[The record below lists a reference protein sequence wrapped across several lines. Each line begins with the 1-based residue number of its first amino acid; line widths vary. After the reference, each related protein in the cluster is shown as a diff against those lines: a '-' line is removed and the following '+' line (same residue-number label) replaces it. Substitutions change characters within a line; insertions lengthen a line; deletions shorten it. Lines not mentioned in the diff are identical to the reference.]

1 MPVLVLERELGG
13 GGGGLAL
20 SCFFMTKEG
29 LGAEEVCK
37 L

>member
-13 GGGGLAL
+13 GGGGGG
-20 SCFFMTKEG
+20 G
-29 LGAEEVCK
+29 LGQHAYNGTDVVNRLK